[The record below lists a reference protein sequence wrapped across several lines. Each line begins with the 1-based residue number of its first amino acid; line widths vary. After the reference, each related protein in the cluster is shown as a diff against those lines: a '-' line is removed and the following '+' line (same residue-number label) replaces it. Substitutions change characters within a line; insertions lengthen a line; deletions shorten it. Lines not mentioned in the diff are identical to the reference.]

1 MPALA
6 RGQASSCENPALDL
20 FTQVG
25 GVLTDVE
32 VLEYQVF
39 DVSDAAKQLNP
50 VQVYPETAGQRA
62 AVNVSELCPI
72 GDKLSTG
79 HFVAR
84 WTPPLDEPIG
94 THEMRWFFKL
104 TASSPE
110 QTFKE
115 EFEVLPEVV
124 AQAFRGYCFVS
135 DLRAEGVSETQAS
148 DDRLISLIDLASR
161 YIDEVTGRFFEA
173 REMTLDLDGRGSAVL
188 QLGVP
193 IIAISDLSLL
203 GDAGETEID
212 TGDCRVYNRHLTQ
225 RLTSPDDRENPK
237 IALVGGGRV
246 FPEGHQN
253 VRLEG
258 LFGYTEHDG
267 SPAGRTPRLIREVCK
282 KLVIREM
289 PLLGDAGGRDDAQR
303 RSRLISE
310 KTRDQSY
317 RLANPKTTGAM
328 TGDTE
333 IDTVLAMFTR
343 PMEVGAA

>member
-6 RGQASSCENPALDL
+6 RGQASDCTNPVLDL

-25 GVLTDVE
+25 GVLTDVA
-32 VLEYQVF
+32 VLEYQIF

-50 VQVYPETAGQRA
+50 VQVYPETAGERA
-62 AVNVSELCPI
+62 VVNVIELCPT

-94 THEMRWFFKL
+94 THELRWFFKL
-104 TASSPE
+104 TATSPE

-115 EFEVLPEVV
+115 ELEVLPEVV

-135 DLRAEGVSETQAS
+135 DLRAEGVPESQAS

-161 YIDEVTGRFFEA
+161 YIDAITGRFFEA
-173 REMTLDLDGRGSAVL
+173 REMTVDLEGRGAPVL
-188 QLGVP
+188 LLGVP
-193 IIAISDLSLL
+193 IIALSRLML
-203 GDAGETEID
+203 VGETGEGEIEP
-212 TGDCRVYNRHLTQ
+212 GDFRVYNRHLAQ
-225 RLTSPDDRENPK
+225 KLASPDDRENPK
-237 IALVGGGRV
+237 VALLGGRV
-246 FPEGHQN
+246 FPDGYQN

-258 LFGYTEHDG
+258 VFGYTEHDG
-267 SPAGRTPRLIREVCK
+267 SPCGKTPRLIREVCK
-282 KLVIREM
+282 KLVIREL
-289 PLLGDAGGRDDAQR
+289 PLLGDAAKRDDAQR
-303 RSRLISE
+303 RWRLISE

-317 RLANPKTTGAM
+317 TLANVASTGAM

-343 PMEVGAA
+343 PVEVGAA